1 MQGFNIGK
9 YLLRVVKYIVFYAVI
24 IFLMLVVVFFT
35 SSQQDISF
43 WELIRPGQQTNL
55 IILII
60 AFSVVYPFIG
70 FTKQKIYTNRSFDQD
85 KDAVIRI
92 FTEAGFITASD
103 NDGKLV
109 FKAKRIS
116 MRIFRVFE
124 DKITLDYT
132 DNPLAMEGMRRDVQR
147 IARHLEHYFRS
158 EKHTPD
164 NNKRKSGE

>member
-1 MQGFNIGK
+1 MQGFNIGR
-9 YLLRVVKYIVFYAVI
+9 YLLRVVKYIIFYAVI
-24 IFLMLVVVFFT
+24 IFLMLVVVYFT
-35 SSQQDISF
+35 SSTRDITF

-55 IILII
+55 IILIV

-70 FTKQKIYTNRSFDQD
+70 FTKQKIYTNRPLDQD

-92 FTEAGFITASD
+92 FTESGFLPASD
-103 NDGKLV
+103 DDGKLV
-109 FKAKRIS
+109 FKAKRMS

-132 DNPLAMEGMRRDVQR
+132 DNPLVMEGMRRDVQR

-164 NNKRKSGE
+164 NIN

>member
-9 YLLRVVKYIVFYAVI
+9 YLLRVVKYIVFYAI
-24 IFLMLVVVFFT
+24 LIFLMLIIVYFT
-35 SSQQDISF
+35 SSNKDISF
-43 WELIRPGQQTNL
+43 WELIRPGSQQNL
-55 IILII
+55 IILIV

-70 FTKQKIYTNRSFDQD
+70 FIKQKIYTNSPFDQD
-85 KDAVIRI
+85 KDAIVRI
-92 FTEAGFITASD
+92 FTESGFIQASD

-132 DNPLAMEGMRRDVQR
+132 DNPLVMEGMRRDVQR
-147 IARHLEHYFRS
+147 IARHMEHHFRS
-158 EKHTPD
+158 NRED
-164 NNKRKSGE
+164 E

>member
-9 YLLRVVKYIVFYAVI
+9 YLLRVVKYIIFYAI
-24 IFLMLVVVFFT
+24 LIFLMLVVVYFT
-35 SSQQDISF
+35 SSNQDITF

-55 IILII
+55 IILLV

-70 FTKQKIYTNRSFDQD
+70 FTKQKIYTNRPFDED

-92 FTEAGFITASD
+92 FTESGFMPASD
-103 NDGKLV
+103 NHGKLV

-116 MRIFRVFE
+116 MRVFRVFE

-132 DNPLAMEGMRRDVQR
+132 DNPLVMEGMRRDVQR
-147 IARHLEHYFRS
+147 IARHMEHHFRS
-158 EKHTPD
+158 NRED
-164 NNKRKSGE
+164 E

>member
-1 MQGFNIGK
+1 MQGFNMGK
-9 YLLRVVKYIVFYAVI
+9 YLIRVVKYIIFYAI
-24 IFLMLVVVFFT
+24 LIFLMLVVVYFT
-35 SSQQDISF
+35 SSNQEITF
-43 WELIRPGQQTNL
+43 WELIRPGSQQNL
-55 IILII
+55 IILIV

-70 FTKQKIYTNRSFDQD
+70 FTKQKIYTNRPFDQD

-92 FTEAGFITASD
+92 ITESGFITASD

-132 DNPLAMEGMRRDVQR
+132 DNPLVMEGMRRDVQR

-158 EKHTPD
+158 TRED
-164 NNKRKSGE
+164 E

>member
-1 MQGFNIGK
+1 MQGFNIGR
-9 YLLRVVKYIVFYAVI
+9 YLLRVVKYIFFYAI
-24 IFLMLVVVFFT
+24 LIFLMLVVVYFT
-35 SSQQDISF
+35 SNQQDITF
-43 WELIRPGQQTNL
+43 WELIRPESQTNL
-55 IILII
+55 IILIV

-70 FTKQKIYTNRSFDQD
+70 FSKQKIYTNRPFNQD

-92 FTEAGFITASD
+92 ITESGFIPASD
-103 NDGKLV
+103 TDGKLV

>member
-9 YLLRVVKYIVFYAVI
+9 YLIRVVKYIIFYAI
-24 IFLMLVVVFFT
+24 LIFLMLVVVYFT
-35 SSQQDISF
+35 SSNQEITF
-43 WELIRPGQQTNL
+43 WELIRPGEQTNL
-55 IILII
+55 IILIV

-70 FTKQKIYTNRSFDQD
+70 FTKQKIYTNRPFDRD

-92 FTEAGFITASD
+92 ITESGFIPASD
-103 NDGKLV
+103 TDGKVV

-132 DNPLAMEGMRRDVQR
+132 DNPLVMEGMRRDVQR
-147 IARHLEHYFRS
+147 IARHMEHYFRS
-158 EKHTPD
+158 TRED
-164 NNKRKSGE
+164 E

>member
-1 MQGFNIGK
+1 MQGFNIGR
-9 YLLRVVKYIVFYAVI
+9 YLLRVVKYIIFYAI
-24 IFLMLVVVFFT
+24 LIFLMLVVVYFT
-35 SSQQDISF
+35 SSTRDITF

-55 IILII
+55 IILIV

-70 FTKQKIYTNRSFDQD
+70 FTKQKIYTNRPLDQD

-92 FTEAGFITASD
+92 FTESGFLPASD

-109 FKAKRIS
+109 FKAKRMS

-132 DNPLAMEGMRRDVQR
+132 DNPLVMEGMRRDVQR
-147 IARHLEHYFRS
+147 IARHMEHYFRS

-164 NNKRKSGE
+164 NNN

>member
-1 MQGFNIGK
+1 MQGFNIGR
-9 YLLRVVKYIVFYAVI
+9 YLIRVVKYIIFYAI
-24 IFLMLVVVFFT
+24 LIFLMLVVVYFT
-35 SSQQDISF
+35 SSTRDITF

-55 IILII
+55 IILIV

-70 FTKQKIYTNRSFDQD
+70 FTKQKIYTNRPFDQD

-92 FTEAGFITASD
+92 ITESGFIPASD
-103 NDGKLV
+103 TDGKVV

-132 DNPLAMEGMRRDVQR
+132 DNPLVMEGMRRDVQR
-147 IARHLEHYFRS
+147 IARHMEHYFRS
-158 EKHTPD
+158 TRED
-164 NNKRKSGE
+164 E

>member
-1 MQGFNIGK
+1 MQGFNIGR
-9 YLLRVVKYIVFYAVI
+9 YLIRVVKYIIFYAI
-24 IFLMLVVVFFT
+24 LIFLMLVVVYFT
-35 SSQQDISF
+35 SSTRDITF

-55 IILII
+55 IILIV

-70 FTKQKIYTNRSFDQD
+70 FTKQKIYTNRPFDQD

-92 FTEAGFITASD
+92 ITESGFIPASD
-103 NDGKLV
+103 TDGKVV

-132 DNPLAMEGMRRDVQR
+132 DNPLVMEGMRRDVQR
-147 IARHLEHYFRS
+147 IARHMEHYFRS
-158 EKHTPD
+158 NRED
-164 NNKRKSGE
+164 E